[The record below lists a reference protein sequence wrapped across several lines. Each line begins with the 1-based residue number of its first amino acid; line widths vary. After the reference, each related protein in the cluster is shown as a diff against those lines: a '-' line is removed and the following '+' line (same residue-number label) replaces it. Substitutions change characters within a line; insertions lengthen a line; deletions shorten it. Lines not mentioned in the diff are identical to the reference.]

1 MQLTMSFIKFLLLI
15 WNKQNKRHP
24 MVELN
29 NGQKT
34 ILLLDI
40 DGVLLIVA
48 KVRTAKINK
57 SKKYKYWHRDN
68 IIYKK

>member
-1 MQLTMSFIKFLLLI
+1 
-15 WNKQNKRHP
+15 

-40 DGVLLIVA
+40 DGVLWIVA